1 MPKDAKLSFVLIEWT
16 DATGGSGWRDAQ
28 GCADDRLAQVFTVGI
43 VLHETDEYVSVA
55 QNISADENAAMVD
68 NTTIIPKANIIN
80 VQQLVE
86 TEVAKKCK
94 RKTKAKKSTNKQPK
108 TSSAKRKA
116 GACQN

>member
-1 MPKDAKLSFVLIEWT
+1 MPENAKLSFVLIEWI
-16 DATGGSGWRDAQ
+16 DAAGRSGWRDAQ
-28 GCADDRLAQVFTVGI
+28 SCAEDRLAQVFTVGI

-86 TEVAKKCK
+86 TEAVKKCK
-94 RKTKAKKSTNKQPK
+94 RKTKKNTSKQPK
-108 TSSAKRKA
+108 NSSTKQKSKA
-116 GACQN
+116 CWN